1 MVYKEYVRLCTLMM
15 YEYVNYV
22 HTAKKTSRELPLAG
36 TENETMKKE
45 NSLLETVYVVAYTNA
60 EVGGHAVAG

>member
-1 MVYKEYVRLCTLMM
+1 MMYGYVRLCKLCA
-15 YEYVNYV
+15 YC
-22 HTAKKTSRELPLAG
+22 KKTSRELPLAG

>member
-1 MVYKEYVRLCTLMM
+1 MYAYDVRVCTLMM

-45 NSLLETVYVVAYTNA
+45 NSLLETVYVVAHADA
-60 EVGGHAVAG
+60 EVG